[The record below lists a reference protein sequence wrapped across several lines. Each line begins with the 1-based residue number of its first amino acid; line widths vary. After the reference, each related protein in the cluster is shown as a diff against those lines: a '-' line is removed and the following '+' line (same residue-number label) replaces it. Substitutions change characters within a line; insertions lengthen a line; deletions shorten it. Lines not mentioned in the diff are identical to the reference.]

1 MPKTVN
7 KPTIAVDID
16 EVLATM
22 FENLMAWH
30 NQKYG
35 TKLTLADNHS
45 RDLELWKAGS
55 IEEAIKR
62 VHGFFETPHYID
74 AKPIDQAEAA
84 LHELSRRYEL
94 AIITARDVI
103 VEELTLNWV
112 QKYFPDIF
120 KDVHFTAE
128 YSLHGLNKTKA
139 EACLDINAEY
149 LIDDSLEKAEEV
161 AKEGIKVLLFGHYPW
176 NKAERLPE
184 GVSRVKNWQEVLEYF
199 DGEG

>member
-1 MPKTVN
+1 MPKTEN
-7 KPTIAVDID
+7 KPLIAVDID

-22 FENLMAWH
+22 FENLIAWH

-45 RDLELWKAGS
+45 DDLKLWKATS
-55 IEEAIKR
+55 FEEAVKR
-62 VHGFFETPHYID
+62 VHGFFDTPHYID
-74 AKPIDQAEAA
+74 AQPIAQAKAA
-84 LHELSRRYEL
+84 LHQLSNRYEL

-128 YSLHGLNKTKA
+128 YSLHGLNRTKA
-139 EACLDINAEY
+139 EACLGINAKY
-149 LIDDSLEKAEEV
+149 LIDDSLDKAEEV

-176 NKAERLPE
+176 NEAKNLPD
-184 GVSRVKNWQEVLEYF
+184 GVTRVKDWQAVLEYF
-199 DGEG
+199 NGQS